1 MPIGQNVPVEASL
14 SGGANPLN
22 AGALRALESHEAFEA
37 ASEAGCHTP
46 LPAAPFASQNP
57 MIIARAPVRVSFLGG
72 GSDFPDHFRQHGG
85 AVLATAINRF
95 AYVTVQPFLQEYF
108 DHKIRLAYRR
118 NEAVNTVEEIQH
130 PAIRAALKKLGI
142 EAGIEMHVMA
152 DMPARTGLGS
162 SSSFVVAM
170 LQALHAYGGR
180 YRAAR
185 DLADE
190 AIDIE
195 RNILAEAG
203 GWQDQIVAATGGFG
217 LTRFHRNGGYDVT
230 QIPLP
235 LERVQQLEEHMLL
248 VYTQIQ
254 RDSFSVLGK
263 KNGNQA
269 VKTQVLCRMSEL
281 AERGV
286 ECLASDR
293 PIAQF
298 GQLLHEGWELKKQAG
313 AVSLPE
319 IDAWYEAGLK
329 AGATGGKL
337 LGAGQGG
344 FLLFIAE
351 PRFHDAIRK
360 ATGGQPTVRV
370 RINAP
375 GSQVIFSQR

>member
-1 MPIGQNVPVEASL
+1 MVTPMTQPAML
-14 SGGANPLN
+14 SSGSIAP
-22 AGALRALESHEAFEA
+22 A
-37 ASEAGCHTP
+37 ASNGFPALVAHDDTPAAFPAPTP
-46 LPAAPFASQNP
+46 LDA

-72 GSDFPDHFRQHGG
+72 GSDFPDHFNQHGG

-108 DHKIRLAYRR
+108 DHRIRLAYRR
-118 NEAVNTVEEIQH
+118 NEAVNTAEEIQH

-142 EAGIEMHVMA
+142 AGGVEMHVMA

-170 LQALHAYGGR
+170 LQALHAFHGR
-180 YRAAR
+180 FRTAR

-203 GWQDQIVAATGGFG
+203 GWQDQVIAASGGFS
-217 LTRFHRNGGYDVT
+217 LVRFHRNGSYDVT

-235 LERVQQLEEHMLL
+235 LERVHQLEEHMLL

-254 RDSFSVLGK
+254 RDSFSVLGQSA
-263 KNGNQA
+263 KNGSA
-269 VKTQVLCRMSEL
+269 TDKTRCLCKMAEL

-286 ECLASDR
+286 EYLSSNR
-293 PIAQF
+293 PISQF
-298 GQLLHEGWELKKQAG
+298 GELLHEGWELKKQAG
-313 AVSLPE
+313 SVTLPE
-319 IDAWYEAGLK
+319 IDAWYQAGLK

-351 PRFHDAIRK
+351 PRHHDAIRR
-360 ATGGQPTVRV
+360 ACGNPPVVRV
-370 RINAP
+370 RVNAP

>member
-1 MPIGQNVPVEASL
+1 MTQS
-14 SGGANPLN
+14 
-22 AGALRALESHEAFEA
+22 ALLESGVHAPS
-37 ASEAGCHTP
+37 ASAGLHL
-46 LPAAPFASQNP
+46 LPTQEKNPATIPASINDA

-85 AVLATAINRF
+85 AVLATAINRY

-118 NEAVNTVEEIQH
+118 NESVNTPDEIEH
-130 PAIRAALKKLGI
+130 PAIRAAYKKLGI
-142 EAGIEMHVMA
+142 ESGVEMHIMA

-170 LQALHAYGGR
+170 LQALHAFHGR
-180 YRAAR
+180 FRTAR
-185 DLADE
+185 DLANE

-203 GWQDQIVAATGGFG
+203 GWQDQIIAASGGFS
-217 LTRFHRNGGYDVT
+217 LVRFNRAGSYDVT

-263 KNGNQA
+263 KNGDQTL
-269 VKTQVLCRMSEL
+269 KEKCLCRMSEL
-281 AERGV
+281 AELGV
-286 ECLASDR
+286 EYLSSDKPVAR
-293 PIAQF
+293 F
-298 GQLLHEGWELKKQAG
+298 GELLHEGWELKKKAG
-313 AVSLPE
+313 SVSLPQ
-319 IDAWYEAGLK
+319 IDEWYEAGLR
-329 AGATGGKL
+329 AGATGGKI

-351 PRFHDAIRK
+351 PRFHDAIRQ
-360 ATGGQPTVRV
+360 ACGRQPVVRV
-370 RINAP
+370 RVNAP